1 MRRRVTAGLAG
12 ATAAL
17 LAASAVAVPAYGAPA
32 PAPAS
37 VDREPQGAAHRADN
51 LPDPFADQEREVRK
65 QAIADLISGKAK
77 LQTRNGSKV
86 IQVKADRFVE
96 YQQPAKVDP
105 IFSILVEF
113 GNQKDPRTGGTDGP
127 LHNQI
132 PPRDRVYDGSATDDN
147 STIWRSDFSR
157 QSYMDLFYSTKKE
170 SMRDFYLKQS
180 GGRYTV
186 GGDVSDWVS
195 VPFNEARYGSNE
207 IAERDGYWAFVKDTA
222 TAWYESQVAAGK
234 SNAEI
239 QTYLKQFDIW
249 DRSDYDNDGDFNE
262 PDGYIDHFQAV
273 HAGEGEEAGGGA
285 QGADA
290 IWSHRWSAFTDL
302 AGSAGPDFNK
312 HGGVQIGDSGI
323 WIRDYTTE
331 PENGGLGV
339 FAHEYGHDL
348 GLPDLY
354 DTQGGDNG
362 VGFWSAMA
370 SGSWLNHG
378 KEDIGSTPGYFDPW
392 SKLYMGW
399 LNYSSVDYDS
409 GTTYAT
415 LGAAGDTDGLA
426 QAVVVNLP
434 DQEVSTELNTPF
446 AGQYEWWSGSAD
458 DLTSTL
464 ARPLDLTG
472 ATTASINAKA
482 WYNIEEDF
490 DYLYAEVSTNGGSTW
505 TPLDHPLIDEPEV
518 GGTPEKGIDGST
530 EGEWIDLNYDLAAYV
545 GQTVQFRYRYA
556 SDAGTN
562 FEGAFLDNV
571 SLVKN
576 GAAVW
581 TDGAETVDPG
591 WTADG
596 FTRFTGKIVEE
607 VPQFYIAEYRTY
619 YGYDKTLE
627 TGPYNFGWT
636 STRPDFVERFKNHQ
650 GLLVWYVNYAYDD
663 NDTIDHPGFGLNL
676 PVDVRPGPITVPGVG
691 NITNRR
697 GGYDATFSRF
707 TKPAQTFHLNG
718 VPTTVPKLNPV
729 TVFNDS
735 QADRYWSAQNPMN
748 SVKVAG
754 TGTKIELLLE
764 NRLISDLAIIKVTN

>member
-17 LAASAVAVPAYGAPA
+17 LAAGAVGVPASAAPAAPA
-32 PAPAS
+32 PA
-37 VDREPQGAAHRADN
+37 DREPQGAAHRADN
-51 LPDPFADQEREVRK
+51 LPDPLAEEHQQVRK
-65 QAIADLISGKAK
+65 EAIAALLSGKAK

-86 IQVKADRFVE
+86 IQIKSDRFVE

-105 IFSILVEF
+105 IFTILVEF

-127 LHNQI
+127 VHNQI
-132 PPRDRVYDGSATDDN
+132 PPRDRVYDGSPTDDN
-147 STIWRSDFSR
+147 STIWRSDFNR
-157 QSYMDLFYSTKKE
+157 QSYLDLMYAKGKE
-170 SMRDFYLKQS
+170 SMADFYLKQS

-186 GGDVSDWVS
+186 GGDVSEWVK

-207 IAERDGYWAFVKDTA
+207 IPERDGYWNFIKDTA
-222 TAWYESQVAAGK
+222 TSWYESQVAAGK
-234 SNAEI
+234 TQAEI
-239 QTYLKQFDIW
+239 KQYLAQFDIW
-249 DRSDYDNDGDFNE
+249 DRYDHDGDGNFNE
-262 PDGYIDHFQAV
+262 ADGYIDHFQAV

-285 QGADA
+285 QGEDA
-290 IWSHRWSAFTDL
+290 IWSHRWGAFTDL

-312 HGGVQIGDSGI
+312 AGGVQIGDSGL

-362 VGFWSAMA
+362 VGFWSLMA

-378 KEDIGSTPGYFDPW
+378 KQDIGSTPGYMDPW
-392 SKLYMGW
+392 SKLYLGW
-399 LNYSSVDYDS
+399 LNYSTVDWDS

-434 DQEVSTELNTPF
+434 DQEVTIPLNTPF
-446 AGQYEWWSGSAD
+446 EGEREWWGGTGDNSNNT
-458 DLTSTL
+458 LTRT
-464 ARPLDLTG
+464 LDLTG
-472 ATTASINAKA
+472 ATSATLAAKL
-482 WYNIEEDF
+482 WYQIEENF
-490 DYLYAEVSTNGGSTW
+490 DYLFAEVSTDGGSNW
-505 TPLDHPLIDEPEV
+505 TKLSHPLIEENE
-518 GGTPEKGIDGST
+518 TGIDGSS
-530 EGEWIDLNYDLAAYV
+530 GGQWVDLNLDLSAYA
-545 GQTVQFRYRYA
+545 GQTVQFRYRYQ
-556 SDAGTN
+556 SDTGTN
-562 FEGAFLDNV
+562 LAGAFLDNI

-576 GAAVW
+576 GATVW
-581 TDGAETVDPG
+581 TDNAETEQPE
-591 WTADG
+591 WTTRG
-596 FTRFTGKIVEE
+596 FTRSTGSIVEDR
-607 VPQFYIAEYRTY
+607 PQFYIAEYRTY

-627 TGPYNFGWT
+627 TGPYNFGWQN
-636 STRPDFVERFKNHQ
+636 SKPDFVERFKNHQ
-650 GLLVWYVNYAYDD
+650 GLLVWYVNYAYED

-697 GGYDATFSRF
+697 SSYDATFSKF

-718 VPTTVPKLNPV
+718 QAVTVPKLNPV
-729 TVFNDS
+729 TTFSDS
-735 QADRYWSAQNPMN
+735 NPDRYWSPQNPMN

-754 TGTKIELLLE
+754 TGTKIELILE
-764 NRLISDLAIIKVTN
+764 NRLITDLAIIKVTN

>member
-17 LAASAVAVPAYGAPA
+17 LAAGAVAVPASAAPAAPA
-32 PAPAS
+32 P

-51 LPDPFADQEREVRK
+51 LPDPLAEEHQQVRRE
-65 QAIADLISGKAK
+65 AISALLSGKAK

-86 IQVKADRFVE
+86 IQIKADRFVE
-96 YQQPAKVDP
+96 YQQPPKSDP

-132 PPRDRVYDGSATDDN
+132 KQPDRVYDGGATDDN
-147 STIWRSDFSR
+147 STIWRADYNR
-157 QSYMDLFYSTKKE
+157 QSYLDLFYAEGKE
-170 SMRDFYLKQS
+170 SMADFYLKQS

-186 GGDVSDWVS
+186 GGDVSDWVK

-207 IAERDGYWAFVKDTA
+207 IAERDGYWNFVKDTA

-234 SNAEI
+234 TPEQI
-239 QTYLKQFDIW
+239 KQYLAQFDVW
-249 DRSDYDNDGDFNE
+249 DRYDHDGDGDFNE
-262 PDGYIDHFQAV
+262 ADGYVDHFQAV

-290 IWSHRWSAFTDL
+290 IWSHRWAAFTDL
-302 AGSAGPDFNK
+302 AGSAGPEFNK
-312 HGGVQIGDSGI
+312 AGGVQIGDSGL

-362 VGFWSAMA
+362 VGFWSLMA
-370 SGSWLNHG
+370 SGSWLNEG
-378 KEDIGSTPGYFDPW
+378 KQEIGTKPGYMDPW
-392 SKLYMGW
+392 SKLYLGW
-399 LNYSSVDYDS
+399 LNYSTVDWDS

-426 QAVVVNLP
+426 QATVVNLP
-434 DQEVSTELNTPF
+434 GQEVTIPYNTPF
-446 AGQYEWWSGSAD
+446 AGEREWWSGTGD
-458 DLTSTL
+458 NLNNTLTRT
-464 ARPLDLTG
+464 LDLSG
-472 ATTASINAKA
+472 ATSASVNAKA
-482 WYNIEEDF
+482 WYEIEENF
-490 DYLYAEVSTNGGSTW
+490 DYLFAEVSTDGGSTW
-505 TPLDHPLIDEPEV
+505 AKLTNPLIEPGEA
-518 GGTPEKGIDGST
+518 GIDGST
-530 EGEWIDLNYDLAAYV
+530 NDEWVDLNYDLAAYL
-545 GQTVQFRYRYA
+545 GKTVQFRYRYQ
-556 SDAGTN
+556 SDNGTN
-562 FEGAFLDNV
+562 FAGAFFDNI

-576 GAAVW
+576 GTPVW
-581 TDGAETVDPG
+581 TDGAETEQPE
-591 WTADG
+591 WTARG
-596 FTRFTGKIVEE
+596 FTRSVGSVTELR
-607 VPQFYIAEYRTY
+607 PRFYIAEYRTY

-627 TGPYNFGWT
+627 TGPYNFGWQN
-636 STRPDFVERFKNHQ
+636 SKPDWVERFKNPQ
-650 GLLVWYVNYAYDD
+650 GLLVWYVNYAYED
-663 NDTIDHPGFGLNL
+663 NDTIVHPGFGLNL

-691 NITNRR
+691 NVTNRR
-697 GGYDATFSRF
+697 SSYDATFSRF
-707 TKPAQTFHLNG
+707 AKPAQTFHLNG
-718 VPTTVPKLNPV
+718 VATTVPKLNPV

-735 QADRYWSAQNPMN
+735 DPNRYWSAQNPMN

-764 NRLISDLAIIKVTN
+764 NRLISDLAIIKITN

>member
-1 MRRRVTAGLAG
+1 LRRRVTAGLAG

-17 LAASAVAVPAYGAPA
+17 LAASAVAVPAYAA

-51 LPDPFADQEREVRK
+51 LPDPFAEQEREVRK

-132 PPRDRVYDGSATDDN
+132 PARDRVYDGSPTDDN
-147 STIWRSDFSR
+147 STIWRSDFNR
-157 QSYMDLFYSTKKE
+157 QSYVDLFYSTEKE

-207 IAERDGYWAFVKDTA
+207 IAERDGYWNFVKDTA
-222 TAWYESQVAAGK
+222 TSWYQSQVAAGK

-290 IWSHRWSAFTDL
+290 IWSHRWAAFTDL
-302 AGSAGPDFNK
+302 EGSAGPGFNK

-362 VGFWSAMA
+362 VGFWSVMA

-378 KEDIGSTPGYFDPW
+378 KQDIGSTPGYMDPW
-392 SKLYMGW
+392 SKLYLGW
-399 LNYSSVDYDS
+399 LNHSTVDYDS

-426 QAVVVNLP
+426 QAIVVNLP
-434 DQEVSTELNTPF
+434 AQEIVTEFNTPYE
-446 AGQYEWWSGSAD
+446 GEYEWWGGSAD
-458 DLTSTL
+458 DLSNKLTRT
-464 ARPLDLTG
+464 LDLTG
-472 ATTASINAKA
+472 ATTASLNAKA
-482 WYNIEEDF
+482 WYEIEEDYDF
-490 DYLYAEVSTNGGSTW
+490 LYAEVSTNNGSTW
-505 TPLDHPLIDEPEV
+505 TPLTNALIDDGEN
-518 GGTPEKGIDGST
+518 GIDGST
-530 EGEWIDLNYDLAAYV
+530 AGEWIDLNYDLSAYA
-545 GQTVQFRYRYA
+545 GQTVQFRYRYQT
-556 SDAGTN
+556 DGGVH
-562 FEGAFLDNV
+562 FEGPFLDNI

-576 GAAVW
+576 GTAVW

-591 WTADG
+591 WTAAG
-596 FTRFTGKIVEE
+596 FTRFTGEIVEE
-607 VPQFYIAEYRTY
+607 APRFYIAEYRTY

-650 GLLVWYVNYAYDD
+650 GLLVWYVNYAYGD
-663 NDTIDHPGFGLNL
+663 NDTIAHPGFGLNL

-697 GGYDATFSRF
+697 SSYDATFSRF

-735 QADRYWSAQNPMN
+735 QPDRYWSPQNPLN

-764 NRLISDLAIIKVTN
+764 NRLISDLAIIKITN